1 MLNVKASPHTIFRA
15 RELEAEQG
23 IGARYR
29 PPALR
34 ALATGGSPPNNDL
47 SSSTNTPGDNGTL
60 PPTNYPPSFRRAR
73 AGTLPSNVQL
83 AAQRFAAASS
93 TLNSSTAAAAA
104 AASTDSFSEQLQ
116 RQSLAP
122 PTSAAPVRPSLRHST
137 SVASSVAS
145 SALGERNS
153 RLRSGSLT
161 LPSGGLS
168 NAFGSSLFSSS
179 WMPSRNGGLPVLDD
193 LRSVT
198 SMDSGADDFDVHTLD
213 YLGLDETLRH
223 PPAATISELRNQ
235 AQAAIAGNLAANPSR
250 LRATTVS
257 NPYHIRPSAGPS
269 LLGTPN
275 AEEEEELYDDGMY
288 GRQNL
293 NAYNEAEND
302 YLSTGYMPKGFKQSE
317 HLSVGLGSRPRAIS
331 VGNLDDTTRAL
342 QARRQ
347 AAAEAQV
354 AYNDLSIQT
363 SLGGILRGDK
373 ASARS
378 GVSPSVHF
386 PNGELSRS
394 NSYLAAPS
402 TNQNRATSPKSEGSS
417 QMQTPTRSLW
427 IGNLDSSVTS
437 EQLIHVFAPYGAIES
452 LRLLPEK
459 VRIHSIQCTFPLY

>member
-1 MLNVKASPHTIFRA
+1 M
-15 RELEAEQG
+15 
-23 IGARYR
+23 
-29 PPALR
+29 
-34 ALATGGSPPNNDL
+34 
-47 SSSTNTPGDNGTL
+47 
-60 PPTNYPPSFRRAR
+60 
-73 AGTLPSNVQL
+73 PSNVQL

-93 TLNSSTAAAAA
+93 TLSSSTAAAVA

-116 RQSLAP
+116 RQSFAP
-122 PTSAAPVRPSLRHST
+122 PASTTSMRPNLRHST

-153 RLRSGSLT
+153 RLRAGSLT
-161 LPSGGLS
+161 LPPGGID
-168 NAFGSSLFSSS
+168 NAFGASLFSSS
-179 WMPSRNGGLPVLDD
+179 WMPSRNGGVLDD

-257 NPYHIRPSAGPS
+257 NPYHIRPSVGAS
-269 LLGTPN
+269 LLAPPN
-275 AEEEEELYDDGMY
+275 GDEEEELYDDGMY
-288 GRQNL
+288 SRQSL
-293 NAYNEAEND
+293 SVYNDVEND
-302 YLSTGYMPKGFKQSE
+302 YLSAYMPKGFKQSD
-317 HLSVGLGSRPRAIS
+317 HLSVGMGSRPRAIS
-331 VGNLDDTTRAL
+331 VGNLDDTTRA
-342 QARRQ
+342 RRQ
-347 AAAEAQV
+347 VAEAQA
-354 AYNDLSIQT
+354 AYSELSIQT

-373 ASARS
+373 AGARS

-386 PNGELSRS
+386 PNGELPRS
-394 NSYLAAPS
+394 NSYLSAPS
-402 TNQNRATSPKSEGSS
+402 TNQNRATSPKSESSS

-459 VRIHSIQCTFPLY
+459 VRILSIHSMFPLS